1 MGKGDLPLKIT
12 WTLNE
17 KEVTPHTGVSIVP
30 FGSRTSLLTI
40 SYVTAEH
47 AGEYSCHARNKA
59 GHGIHSTL
67 LLVNGIHLMNPYF
80 RGFLRIILSI
90 FNFYS
95 TINHLSS
102 KYIGIIYIFVSS
114 AS

>member
-67 LLVNGIHLMNPYF
+67 LLVNGIHLKNQYF
-80 RGFLRIILSI
+80 RDFLRIILSI
-90 FNFYS
+90 FSFYS
-95 TINHLSS
+95 IINHLSP
-102 KYIGIIYIFVSS
+102 KYLGKICVYI
-114 AS
+114 